1 MIAIVKY
8 NAGNSTSVKNAVER
22 LGFTCTITND
32 HQALK
37 NASKVIF
44 PGVGAASRAMTYLKE
59 TGLDKLIVALDQP
72 VLGICLG
79 QQLLCAH
86 SEEGNVDCLGIFN
99 AQVKK
104 FPPYGLS
111 LIHI

>member
-59 TGLDKLIVALDQP
+59 TGLDKLIVAFA
-72 VLGICLG
+72 
-79 QQLLCAH
+79 CAFVCAFACEIGRAH
-86 SEEGNVDCLGIFN
+86 V
-99 AQVKK
+99 
-104 FPPYGLS
+104 
-111 LIHI
+111 

>member
-22 LGFTCTITND
+22 LGFACTITND
-32 HQALK
+32 YQALK

-59 TGLDKLIVALDQP
+59 TGLDKIITTACFRHLFGSAIIMCSLRRGECRL
-72 VLGICLG
+72 LGY
-79 QQLLCAH
+79 
-86 SEEGNVDCLGIFN
+86 F
-99 AQVKK
+99 
-104 FPPYGLS
+104 
-111 LIHI
+111 